1 MKSFNLL
8 LYIITAVIIA
18 VFAVSNLCIL
28 NADKYMAR
36 EYRVQIERA
45 AYDIEINGLKKTDLT
60 KYPLIISVSK
70 ANNANDYEN
79 VLLITLIVNISL
91 GVMAVLLLGILIFL
105 RLRILAPFYHLREL
119 PYELSKGNLNTPLKE
134 SKSRYFGR
142 FIWGMDL
149 LREQLEV
156 QKQEEL
162 RLQKENKTLLL
173 SIMHD
178 IKTPLSA
185 IKLYAKALSKN
196 LYEGDRQ
203 IEIAE
208 DIEGYLSQLAAA
220 SNEDFLNLK
229 VCPGEFYMSSVIDKI
244 NIYYKDKLGYLK
256 VEFFVEPYSDCLIK
270 GDRERAV
277 EVLQNI
283 MENAVKYG
291 AGSPVNIAFSDEEDC
306 RLVTISNAGCTLS
319 DNEILHIFDSFWRGS
334 NSEKVPGSGLGL
346 YICRKLMQQMDGEVF
361 AEKEGDVLKVSVV
374 FRKL

>member
-1 MKSFNLL
+1 M
-8 LYIITAVIIA
+8 
-18 VFAVSNLCIL
+18 
-28 NADKYMAR
+28 
-36 EYRVQIERA
+36 
-45 AYDIEINGLKKTDLT
+45 
-60 KYPLIISVSK
+60 
-70 ANNANDYEN
+70 
-79 VLLITLIVNISL
+79 
-91 GVMAVLLLGILIFL
+91 
-105 RLRILAPFYHLREL
+105 LRE
-119 PYELSKGNLNTPLKE
+119 
-134 SKSRYFGR
+134 R
-142 FIWGMDL
+142 
-149 LREQLEV
+149 LEV

-196 LYEGDRQ
+196 LYEGERQ

-208 DIEGYLSQLAAA
+208 NINDRADDIEGYLSQLAAA

-229 VCPGEFYMSSVIDKI
+229 VCPGEFYMSSVIDEI

-256 VEFFVEPYSDCLIK
+256 VEFVVEPYSDCLIK

-306 RLVTISNAGCTLS
+306 RLVTISNTGCTLS